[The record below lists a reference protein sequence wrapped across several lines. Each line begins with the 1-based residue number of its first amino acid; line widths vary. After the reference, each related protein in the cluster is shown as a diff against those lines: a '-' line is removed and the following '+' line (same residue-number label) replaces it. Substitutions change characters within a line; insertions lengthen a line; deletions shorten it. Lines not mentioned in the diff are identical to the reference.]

1 MIKVLIVDDSALIR
15 KVLTDILKEDKEID
29 IVGTARNGKDAL
41 EKIPLLNPD
50 IITLDVEMPIMDGLT
65 TLKNI
70 MSTYKLP
77 VIMISSLTKEGAD
90 LTLKALDEG
99 AVDFIPKP
107 KNIFNMSESDIKR
120 EIIDKI
126 KIGAKTKVE
135 VNTNLSSLIRPT
147 FSSDKKLIKIK
158 KDFSHIVAIGTST
171 GGPRALQN
179 ILPLLPHD
187 INASIVVV
195 QHMPPKFTK
204 SLADRLNS
212 MSNINIKEAEEGDIL
227 NRGWCYIA
235 PGDYH
240 MEVVKEGGSLVI
252 RLNQEPPTMGLRPT
266 VDILMKSVASIEEYA
281 KTGVILTG
289 MGSDGAKG
297 ISEMKRK
304 DSYTIAQD
312 ESTSVVFGMPKSSI
326 ATNNIDE
333 ILPLNKIANR
343 IINIVGV

>member
-107 KNIFNMSESDIKR
+107 KNVFNMSESDIKR

-135 VNTNLSSLIRPT
+135 VTTNLSSLVKPT

-240 MEVVKEGGSLVI
+240 MEAVKEGGSLVI

-289 MGSDGAKG
+289 MGSDGARG
-297 ISEMKRK
+297 ISEMKKR

-333 ILPLNKIANR
+333 ILPLNRIANR